1 MLKLNLITQK
11 ELYAGVYLEE
21 EVYMELGWE
30 LYRGLGWELYGELGA
45 QIRANFS
52 FSKISGYNRIC

>member
-1 MLKLNLITQK
+1 MNLITRK
-11 ELYAGVYLEE
+11 ELWGDLYE

>member
-1 MLKLNLITQK
+1 MNLITQK

-30 LYRGLGWELYGELGA
+30 LYRGLGWELYGELGT

-52 FSKISGYNRIC
+52 FSRISRI

>member
-1 MLKLNLITQK
+1 MLKMNLITQE
-11 ELYAGVYLEE
+11 ELWGDLYE
-21 EVYMELGWE
+21 EVYME